1 MGRTEWSTGVFQI
14 IHLVTIS
21 QKNIGFGSNCPYSK
35 FKLCCI
41 AEALQTLERS
51 LYVLNFLFQ
60 VKVLLLV
67 KSIFRSEEKE
77 EALDSGEKV

>member
-21 QKNIGFGSNCPYSK
+21 QKNIGFGNNSPYSK
-35 FKLCCI
+35 SKFCCTV
-41 AEALQTLERS
+41 EALQTLERL
-51 LYVLNFLFQ
+51 LYILNFCFL

-77 EALDSGEKV
+77 EALDNKEKV